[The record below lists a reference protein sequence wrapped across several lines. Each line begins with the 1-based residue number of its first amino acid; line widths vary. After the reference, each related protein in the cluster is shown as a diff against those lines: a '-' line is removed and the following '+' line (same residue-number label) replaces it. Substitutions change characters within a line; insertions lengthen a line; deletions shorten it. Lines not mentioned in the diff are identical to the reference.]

1 MKNLST
7 CQEIMII
14 QQDIYYIIC
23 VIKMIINIAL
33 NTSILQQINFVRE
46 LAADGSAKMFAI
58 AGKQK

>member
-14 QQDIYYIIC
+14 KQEIYYIIC

-46 LAADGSAKMFAI
+46 LTADVSATMFVI

>member
-14 QQDIYYIIC
+14 QQEIYYFIC

-46 LAADGSAKMFAI
+46 LAADGSATMFAI

>member
-14 QQDIYYIIC
+14 KQEIYYIIC

-46 LAADGSAKMFAI
+46 LAADVSATMFVI

>member
-14 QQDIYYIIC
+14 QQEIYYFIC

-46 LAADGSAKMFAI
+46 LAADVSATMFVI

>member
-1 MKNLST
+1 
-7 CQEIMII
+7 MII
-14 QQDIYYIIC
+14 QQEIYYIIC

-46 LAADGSAKMFAI
+46 LAADGSATMFAI

>member
-14 QQDIYYIIC
+14 QQEIYYIIC

-46 LAADGSAKMFAI
+46 LAADGGATMFAI